1 MNRRTMIAISVTATT
16 GLAALIW
23 TAWGRLAPAA
33 PQLQLHCVPAQAHAF
48 AIDYESHGELLDAAM
63 GLPLGNAVKTQAV
76 DITVRGRATET
87 CLESDARGHVFALEL
102 SDVTGEA
109 TLEAGRKE
117 PVGKLLAGTT
127 YVELKPDGRVK
138 TIHFAESMPA
148 LGRNIVRDLLSHR
161 SMKLPAEPAHEW
173 QTEEISLE
181 GKYPASY
188 QVASAS
194 STRVDVT
201 KRRGNDSPGR
211 NRALDKPQVHYL
223 DGSVAQIRLEHDWL
237 HDLESSTEVETM
249 SGKKAMARTRTRV
262 VFHESAVEARRIDEL
277 RSAFAGLGDNRARRG
292 DLAATEVEER
302 IEDKMQREQL
312 KNETW
317 DTLWAKAQDPTVNE
331 PEVFLQLRALFKL
344 HPEECKKAAE
354 ALARLGSNKDT
365 SFMLL
370 TNALA
375 ATGTPEAQAALR
387 AAIDGSTGKR
397 DNQQVM
403 VAELGMLIHPEQ
415 ETEAY
420 ARDVVAHH
428 IDGETRN
435 VAQLALGSMASALA
449 EADPQRADALV
460 GEALQRAHDAKSLDE
475 RVTALH
481 ALGNTSSPR
490 AFDALRAAASDPD
503 YRVRTTAAAAL
514 RYIVGDEAEHLLL
527 GLAVRDPEHAV
538 RAEAVSSLSHRL
550 LAPETFEA
558 LAQLVQRDPA
568 EAVRQSVIRVLAG
581 SADQFPDAESVLE
594 SVAQHDRQ
602 KDVRDSAALALMQL
616 RSSSGHS

>member
-23 TAWGRLAPAA
+23 TAWGRLAPPA
-33 PQLQLHCVPAQAHAF
+33 PRLQLHCMPAQAHAF
-48 AIDYESHGELLDAAM
+48 AIDYESHGEMLDPAM
-63 GLPLGNAVKTQAV
+63 GLPLGTAGRTQSV

-102 SDVTGEA
+102 SEVTGEA
-109 TLEAGRKE
+109 TVEAGRKE
-117 PVGKLLAGTT
+117 PVGTMLAGTT

-138 TIHFAESMPA
+138 TIHFAENMPA

-161 SMKLPAEPAHEW
+161 SMKLPGEPAHEW
-173 QTEEISLE
+173 RTEEISLE
-181 GKYPASY
+181 GTYPASY
-188 QVASAS
+188 LVASAS
-194 STRVDVT
+194 ATRAEVT
-201 KRRGNDSPGR
+201 KRRGNDRPARS
-211 NRALDKPQVHYL
+211 RALDKPQVRYL
-223 DGSVAQIRLEHDWL
+223 DGSVAQIRLEDDWL
-237 HDLESSTEVETM
+237 HDLESSTEVETL
-249 SGKKAMARTRTRV
+249 SGKKAMTRTRTRV
-262 VFHESAVEARRIDEL
+262 VFHETAVQARKIDDL
-277 RSAFAGLGDNRARRG
+277 RAAFAGLGDNRARRG

-302 IEDKMQREQL
+302 IEDRMQREQL

-317 DTLWAKAQDPTVNE
+317 DTLWAKAQDPAVNE

-354 ALARLGSNKDT
+354 TLARLGSSKDT

-387 AAIDGSTGKR
+387 GAIDGSTGKR

-403 VAELGMLIHPEQ
+403 IAELGMLIHPEQ

-420 ARDVVAHH
+420 ARDLLAHH

-435 VAQLALGSMASALA
+435 VAQLALGSMASALT

-475 RVTALH
+475 RATALQ
-481 ALGNTSSPR
+481 ALGNTASPR
-490 AFDALRAAASDPD
+490 ALDTLRPALSDPD
-503 YRVRTTAAAAL
+503 YRVRTAAAASL
-514 RYIVGDEAEHLLL
+514 RFIGGDEVEQLLL
-527 GLAVRDPEHAV
+527 GLATRDPEHAV
-538 RAEAVSSLSHRL
+538 RVEAVTSLNHRI
-550 LAPETFEA
+550 LAQTTFEA

-568 EAVRQSVIRVLAG
+568 EAVRQSVIRLLAG
-581 SADQFPDAESVLE
+581 VGDQFPEAEGVLE

-616 RSSSGHS
+616 RSGAGRG